1 MIKFIEAKKNYI
13 MALAV
18 FFVIVSLSGTT
29 YSLFIKTDTTDKF
42 DYTTGLLDLAFT
54 EDTPLTLNETFPV
67 VDSVGS
73 SSTPYTLTIKNTG
86 NLYPADVILVFYSSS
101 DLQVDSLAD
110 LCTLFGVASENDLP
124 TYPVNGNCM
133 DNIAFWIDSNGIRMD
148 KIVTNSYYLSWSNFQ
163 FQNEGRFSDTVTR
176 I

>member
-86 NLYPADVILVFYSSS
+86 NLTYRF
-101 DLQVDSLAD
+101 DLKMLTTNNESIIDNKYIKVKVNDNLPH
-110 LCTLFGVASENDLP
+110 TLFTTNNVIVSNEVIHPGEEL
-124 TYPVNGNCM
+124 TYKI
-133 DNIAFWIDSNGIRMD
+133 NIWLDSSTPNAELGKNFTA
-148 KIVTNSYYLSWSNFQ
+148 KIVS
-163 FQNEGRFSDTVTR
+163 
-176 I
+176 

>member
-54 EDTPLTLNETFPV
+54 EDTPLTLNETFHV
-67 VDSVGS
+67 ADSEGS

-86 NLYPADVILVFYSSS
+86 NLTYRF
-101 DLQVDSLAD
+101 DLKMLTTNNESIIDNKYIKVK
-110 LCTLFGVASENDLP
+110 
-124 TYPVNGNCM
+124 VN
-133 DNIAFWIDSNGIRMD
+133 DNIGWPYKTQGITLDRWYGVPVTLETNVKELYKEVFKKED
-148 KIVTNSYYLSWSNFQ
+148 YTPSESVQTISEKIIKKTGYK
-163 FQNEGRFSDTVTR
+163 
-176 I
+176 